1 MDVLFFTGLVAG
13 PVEKLGGRDGF
24 GSGPSPWGWPS
35 LADPSC
41 WNTESLMAGAVPVSC
56 TGLRYNHSATL
67 AGSLTVDKWTRRS
80 CEGQHGSD
88 AGGGSWDGGD
98 AESAG
103 SSNEDGS
110 ANDIN
115 EVEVE
120 MTVGASESE
129 PCPLSTLSLPAM
141 SISRSFVG
149 LDRSR
154 CVATEPKTCQ
164 IMSVTSS
171 TRQRYVPCRWDASYT
186 SRVCSGNTATTI
198 MEFEEFKP
206 VSQADLC

>member
-13 PVEKLGGRDGF
+13 PDGDGF

-56 TGLRYNHSATL
+56 TGLRYSHSATL

-80 CEGQHGSD
+80 CEGRHGSNATAG
-88 AGGGSWDGGD
+88 AGGGAPGQGSFSSNGGGD
-98 AESAG
+98 AEAGG
-103 SSNEDGS
+103 SSNEDGSS

-129 PCPLSTLSLPAM
+129 PWSLLPPL
-141 SISRSFVG
+141 FF
-149 LDRSR
+149 
-154 CVATEPKTCQ
+154 
-164 IMSVTSS
+164 
-171 TRQRYVPCRWDASYT
+171 PCRGNVNYT
-186 SRVCSGNTATTI
+186 QFRW
-198 MEFEEFKP
+198 P
-206 VSQADLC
+206 

>member
-1 MDVLFFTGLVAG
+1 VASDVLFFTGLVGA
-13 PVEKLGGRDGF
+13 PGGHGF

-80 CEGQHGSD
+80 CEGRHGSD

-98 AESAG
+98 AELPG
-103 SSNEDGS
+103 SSNEDGSS

-129 PCPLSTLSLPAM
+129 PWSLLPPL
-141 SISRSFVG
+141 FF
-149 LDRSR
+149 
-154 CVATEPKTCQ
+154 
-164 IMSVTSS
+164 
-171 TRQRYVPCRWDASYT
+171 PCR
-186 SRVCSGNTATTI
+186 GNVNFTQ
-198 MEFEEFKP
+198 FRWP
-206 VSQADLC
+206 